1 MFWKILLVVV
11 VGVGV
16 FFGYSTTVKPGVDF
30 SYGECVAAYDK
41 FGSDRDILEKLKYKD
56 KAEERYGKYTDNKL
70 TISVT
75 LLKDKVDFN
84 NYLLIR
90 QVTRYIGCISHI

>member
-1 MFWKILLVVV
+1 MWKVLLVLVAALA
-11 VGVGV
+11 VGWQ
-16 FFGYSTTVKPGVDF
+16 YSVSQKPGRDF

-84 NYLLIR
+84 NYLLMR